1 MTNPWRIP
9 IVVCC
14 LIIVLLLPAAAG
26 AHVVATGLAVVTV
39 NDREVSYHL
48 TVVPSELPEGAS
60 QLLARAMA
68 GSRPDAERIA
78 EAMRQA
84 VVVRVDGALCRP
96 GRVSVQD
103 TGPSLKAVLDYAL
116 HCPAAPGRLEL
127 EEDWA
132 DLFGEHYVTIATI
145 GSHRSGGE
153 HLLGPESRRLA
164 VDLTKL
170 SPPRLV
176 GFVRL
181 GVEHILTGYDHL
193 LFLFALLI
201 GASSL
206 WRVLGI
212 ASMFT
217 LAHSITLSMAVL
229 GLVNAPAAVVE
240 PLIAL
245 SIIWV
250 AVENMLGEGRAW
262 HRLAVAFVFG
272 LVHGLGF
279 ADVLTPLD
287 LRGWSLFRALA
298 DFNLGVELGQA
309 IAICLVL
316 PIMLLIG
323 RLARAVLVYR
333 YASLAVAAAGAYWL
347 VERFHFE

>member
-1 MTNPWRIP
+1 MTSRWRIALLA
-9 IVVCC
+9 CC
-14 LIIVLLLPAAAG
+14 LAVALLPAAVS
-26 AHVVATGLAVVTV
+26 AHVMATGLAVVTV
-39 NDREVSYHL
+39 NDREVGYRL
-48 TVVPSELPEGAS
+48 TVVPSVLPEAAA
-60 QLLARAMA
+60 QLLSRAMA

-78 EAMRQA
+78 EVMRRA
-84 VVVRVDGALCRP
+84 VVVRGDGAPCRP
-96 GRVSVQD
+96 GRIAVQD
-103 TGPSLKAVLDYAL
+103 VGAGLKALLDYAL
-116 HCPAAPGRLEL
+116 HCPAAAGRLEL

-132 DLFGEHYVTIATI
+132 DLFGDHYVTIATI
-145 GSHRSGGE
+145 GSPRGGSE
-153 HLLGPESRRLA
+153 HLLGPDTRRVT
-164 VDLTKL
+164 VDLAAPKPPGL
-170 SPPRLV
+170 S
-176 GFVRL
+176 GFVGL
-181 GVEHILTGYDHL
+181 GIEHILTGYDHL

-201 GASSL
+201 GAANF

-250 AVENMLGEGRAW
+250 AVENMRAEGPAW
-262 HRLAVAFVFG
+262 HRFAVAFGFG

-279 ADVLTPLD
+279 ADALTPLG
-287 LRGWSLFRALA
+287 LEGWSLVRALSG
-298 DFNLGVELGQA
+298 FNLGVELGQA

-316 PIMLLIG
+316 PIMFLIG

-347 VERFHFE
+347 AERIHFG